1 MMNKETYERLYMDV
15 TLFDAEDVIT
25 TSDEAYDPDEFEMT
39 LSPAPNLQE
48 KFLFAER
55 SMLR

>member
-39 LSPAPNLQE
+39 GTGATNGLTFPGA
-48 KFLFAER
+48 
-55 SMLR
+55 

>member
-25 TSDEAYDPDEFEMT
+25 TSDESYDPDEFEMT
-39 LSPAPNLQE
+39 GTGATTNGLAFPGA
-48 KFLFAER
+48 
-55 SMLR
+55 